1 MGLIDSMKER
11 IKNSGTSRKE
21 VFYVGADAKRRIR
34 FLQELDDGFELK
46 FHSHWNRGINALCAE
61 TYGKDCPYCADTD
74 EEMKEVTQYAWS
86 VWDYDA
92 NAVRILLYKAT
103 GISPVPQLIEFAEEY
118 GTICDRDYTIKKIG
132 KGMSGSITVIPA
144 EVSKFTNKKAK
155 AFNYK
160 QVVKILEKAYPLNSE
175 DVEDDND
182 EEPKKKK
189 KVVEKKNKK
198 KKEKTIEE
206 KLSDLDIDALRNIAI
221 ELGVAKKELKGL
233 DEEEIVELLVD
244 DNDEDDLN
252 EAYEEYMDNIEDGD
266 DEVDDEDEDE
276 EDEDDDEE

>member
-1 MGLIDSMKER
+1 MGLIDAMKER
-11 IKNSGTSRKE
+11 IKSSGTSRKE
-21 VFYVGADAKRRIR
+21 VFYIAPDTKRRIR

-46 FHSHWNRGINALCAE
+46 FHSHWNRGVNALCAE
-61 TYGKDCPYCADTD
+61 LYGEDCPYCADTD
-74 EEMKEVTQYAWS
+74 EEMQEVMQYAWS

-160 QVVKILEKAYPLNSE
+160 QVIKLLQKAYPINSE
-175 DVEDDND
+175 DVERD
-182 EEPKKKK
+182 EEDEDEKPMT
-189 KVVEKKNKK
+189 KKNGKAVKKSK
-198 KKEKTIEE
+198 KKEPTIEE
-206 KLSDLDIDALRNIAI
+206 KLSELSLNDLRNIAI

-244 DNDEDDLN
+244 DNEEDDLT
-252 EAYEEYMDNIEDGD
+252 EAYQDYIDGAD
-266 DEVDDEDEDE
+266 DDE
-276 EDEDDDEE
+276 EDED

>member
-92 NAVRILLYKAT
+92 NAVRIFLYKAT

-160 QVVKILEKAYPLNSE
+160 QVVKLLEKAYPLNSE
-175 DVEDDND
+175 DVEEDDD
-182 EEPKKKK
+182 ED
-189 KVVEKKNKK
+189 EKPKNKASK
-198 KKEKTIEE
+198 KQQKKAKKEPTIEE
-206 KLSDLDIDALRNIAI
+206 KLSELDLDDLRNIAI
-221 ELGVAKKELKGL
+221 EMGVSKKELKGL

-244 DNDEDDLN
+244 DNDEDDLL
-252 EAYEEYMDNIEDGD
+252 EAYEEYMENADGD
-266 DEVDDEDEDE
+266 DDEDED
-276 EDEDDDEE
+276 DE